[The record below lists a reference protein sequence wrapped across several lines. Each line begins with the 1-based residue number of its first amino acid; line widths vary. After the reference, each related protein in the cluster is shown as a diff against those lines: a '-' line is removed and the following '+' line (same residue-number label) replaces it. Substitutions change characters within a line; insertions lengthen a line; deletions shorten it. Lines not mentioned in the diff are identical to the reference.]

1 MVETSESNKGIKKQ
15 SAFKRISETFK
26 RYMAMLGLGIFNSV
40 NCSWKGKINACK
52 VHAYICVQISWKYKL
67 KKPFYKFWPA
77 QMVWVLNYPI
87 YLISVSNSL
96 CIYWIC
102 GCAFGD
108 EFSKYYVNPYIY
120 LHCSCCQKTCILF
133 DMYTS
138 EIYMNLNMRFLCIV
152 YRVHMG
158 NQQWCTLQK
167 T

>member
-1 MVETSESNKGIKKQ
+1 MIETSESNIGIKKQ
-15 SAFKRISETFK
+15 SAFKRISGTFK
-26 RYMAMLGLGIFNSV
+26 RYMAMLGIGIFNSV

-52 VHAYICVQISWKYKL
+52 V
-67 KKPFYKFWPA
+67 PFYKFWPA
-77 QMVWVLNYPI
+77 QMVWVLNYLI

-133 DMYTS
+133 DMNTS
-138 EIYMNLNMRFLCIV
+138 EIYMNWNMQFLCIV
-152 YRVHMG
+152 YCVHMG
-158 NQQWCTLQK
+158 NQQRCTL
-167 T
+167 